1 MYPGLRILRLPWVDT
16 VHGLDRCLGRGA
28 DHGANHG
35 ARSLALVFLG
45 LAVSWWVYVPL
56 HELLHAAGCAATG
69 GTVTE
74 LQIAPVYGGALLARL
89 FPWVTAG
96 GDYAGRLSGFDTGDS
111 DFIYLATVLAPYLL
125 TVFPGVW
132 ALRWAGRRGHA
143 ALFGVSLPVALAPFV
158 SLPGDAYE
166 IGSIVTTRLPPWTA
180 QAELLRGDDVIRIG
194 REVAAAG
201 GGALGWTGLTLA
213 FLLGVLW
220 ALATYGLGA
229 ALAGSPTGSE
239 AGSEGESA
247 ADSDASSA
255 ATSKAR
261 SS

>member
-1 MYPGLRILRLPWVDT
+1 MRPGLRILRLPWVDT

-28 DHGANHG
+28 DHGA
-35 ARSLALVFLG
+35 RSLGLVFLG
-45 LAVSWWVYVPL
+45 LAVSWWIYVPI
-56 HELLHAAGCAATG
+56 HELLHAAGCALGG

-74 LQIAPVYGGALLARL
+74 LQIAPVYGGALLARW
-89 FPWVTAG
+89 FPWVTTAG
-96 GDYAGRLSGFDTGDS
+96 EYAGRLAGFDTAGS
-111 DFIYLATVLAPYLL
+111 DLIYLTTVLAPYVL

-143 ALFGVSLPVALAPFV
+143 VLYGVSLPVALAPFV

-166 IGSIVTTRLPPWTA
+166 IGSIVTTRLPPWSVH
-180 QAELLRGDDVIRIG
+180 AELLRGDDVIRVA

-201 GGALGWTGLTLA
+201 GGAVAWTGLTLA
-213 FLLGVLW
+213 FLLGALW

-239 AGSEGESA
+239 AGSDGESA

-255 ATSKAR
+255 ATSNAR